1 MGFLDSMK
9 ANQIGT
15 KAYRLHA
22 AAMQLR
28 RSHKY
33 EESEAK
39 LDEAIRLYGEAYK
52 LGFRKTNAMQGY
64 AILLMRRG
72 EFERAREIMLEC
84 SKDKNMSQD
93 DRFTLRIDFA
103 ICQWK
108 LGKLDKAIE
117 TLNSAAQAKKNGTL
131 YTTLGMLLVEKARQ
145 TGDYEAALQL
155 NQEAYEYD
163 DEDAGVLDNMG
174 QLALLMSDR
183 ARSEGDDDQAA
194 EQRAKALEYF
204 KKAYEIKPEQIS
216 STYYLAKMYHE
227 NGMDDKA
234 RGLIDEILKISV
246 SAIMQVNKEDVL
258 ALQRELK

>member
-1 MGFLDSMK
+1 MGVFDSMR

-22 AAMQLR
+22 SAMQLR

-39 LDEAIRLYGEAYK
+39 LSEAMKLYEEAYS
-52 LGFRKTNAMQGY
+52 LGFRKANALDGY

-72 EFERAREIMLEC
+72 NFERAREIMLEC
-84 SKDKNMSQD
+84 SKDKSMSPD

-108 LGKLDKAIE
+108 MGKLDKAIE
-117 TLNSAAQAKKNGTL
+117 TLNNAAQYKKNGTL
-131 YTTLGMLLVEKARQ
+131 YTTLGMLLVEQARK
-145 TGDYEAALQL
+145 TDSFDSALQL

-174 QLALLMSDR
+174 QLELLMADK
-183 ARSEGDDDQAA
+183 ARGDGDDGQAG
-194 EQRAKALEYF
+194 EHRGKAMEYF
-204 KKAYEIKPEQIS
+204 QKAYELKPDQIS
-216 STYYLAKMYHE
+216 STYYLARMYHE

-234 RGLIDEILKISV
+234 SQLIDEILKIPFY
-246 SAIMQVNKEDVL
+246 AIMQVGKDEVI
-258 ALQRELK
+258 ALQKELN